1 MKYSINELELLAIV
15 WAIEHFKNYL
25 YGVQFK
31 VISDH
36 KALMSVLKPNR
47 GNKTF
52 SSRLTRWVDRLL
64 PFEFE
69 VVHVAGRTLGM
80 ADYLSRHPTELQG
93 ASLKAESL
101 WNEWFT
107 VNSVNSLKD
116 VLEDGEVS
124 SEASQASKAKQIK
137 REVKERNSVNRVSEA
152 KSRGP
157 IKSQEA
163 RNPQNL
169 SQPQFGDN
177 YCKVNMSENS
187 ALQLLNEKLL
197 PANYHADKT
206 IQKVISIVK
215 SYNRT
220 AVSRLPSPWRE
231 KFQSFSVDERVFLY
245 MDNRL
250 VIPNSMRAMIMCS
263 LHYGHPGRDA
273 MLAMIG
279 DIWWPRI
286 HREVIDQAR
295 FCELCLQS
303 GKNLK
308 CIQSQKVF
316 GKIPE
321 VKEQNEEIALEFAG
335 PFQNA
340 REGKKYLLVSIDH
353 FSGWPDAKFLRCPT
367 TKKVIEFLKQFIAF
381 YGVPKKIRTDPG
393 TVFTSEQ
400 FARFC
405 TQFGIEHI
413 TCPVRDHRGNGKI
426 ERLIRTINE
435 RLRTNKQ
442 IIVTKDQSGLSEIL
456 YALRVNKKKDGTS
469 PFEKQMGRQPNT
481 VKSNL
486 VSKLL
491 AISEQDPNL
500 EFEQSDFQDDL
511 DSRVLV
517 RERARGSKLQ
527 GTFDKR
533 AGRKIKETAH
543 TVTMLPESSEDRRLM
558 QNGISP
564 SPQKNKR
571 KHSDEQNQRK
581 EKGCRQQ
588 QNLMPVR

>member
-1 MKYSINELELLAIV
+1 
-15 WAIEHFKNYL
+15 
-25 YGVQFK
+25 
-31 VISDH
+31 
-36 KALMSVLKPNR
+36 
-47 GNKTF
+47 
-52 SSRLTRWVDRLL
+52 
-64 PFEFE
+64 
-69 VVHVAGRTLGM
+69 
-80 ADYLSRHPTELQG
+80 
-93 ASLKAESL
+93 
-101 WNEWFT
+101 
-107 VNSVNSLKD
+107 
-116 VLEDGEVS
+116 
-124 SEASQASKAKQIK
+124 
-137 REVKERNSVNRVSEA
+137 
-152 KSRGP
+152 
-157 IKSQEA
+157 
-163 RNPQNL
+163 
-169 SQPQFGDN
+169 
-177 YCKVNMSENS
+177 
-187 ALQLLNEKLL
+187 
-197 PANYHADKT
+197 
-206 IQKVISIVK
+206 
-215 SYNRT
+215 
-220 AVSRLPSPWRE
+220 
-231 KFQSFSVDERVFLY
+231 
-245 MDNRL
+245 
-250 VIPNSMRAMIMCS
+250 MCS

-295 FCELCLQS
+295 LCEQCLQS
-303 GKNLK
+303 DMNLK

-321 VKEQNEEIALEFAG
+321 VKEQNEEIALDFAG

-353 FSGWPDAKFLRCPT
+353 FSAWSDAKFLRCPT
-367 TKKVIEFLKQFIAF
+367 TKKGIEFLKQYIAL
-381 YGVPKKIRTDPG
+381 YGVPKKIRTNPG

-413 TCPVRDHRGNGKI
+413 TCSVRDHRGNGKI

-456 YALRVNKKKDGTS
+456 YALRVNIKKDGTS

-491 AISEQDPNL
+491 AISERDPNL

-511 DSRVLV
+511 DSTVLV

-533 AGRKIKETAH
+533 AGRKIKETAL
-543 TVTMLPESSEDRRLM
+543 TVAMLPESSGRPKIYAKRDIAIASKE
-558 QNGISP
+558 
-564 SPQKNKR
+564 QKEAFGRAKSEKR
-571 KHSDEQNQRK
+571 KRVSSTTESDASEIIIQRK
-581 EKGCRQQ
+581 NAQKKKKKATPEMVVDPYAEDESIPKIIDMATSSTEAETVKQTGPEQKHKEEAEEGVMQKPQESAIPKVATTKWETANKGPIPPTRVIER
-588 QNLMPVR
+588 VRVPTKRYGIDLVQKDIPEEN